1 VQGIVVGHSD
11 LVVTAVP
18 DPPSS
23 VLPSAAFTLAP
34 TVANQGTDPAS
45 ASTTSFFLVNTS
57 TGAKKNLKGGQA
69 VPALDPGTSASPVAA
84 LSLFSDTLPGTY
96 FVQACADGPKG
107 VSEDVETNNCLNAAG
122 TMTVQQVP
130 NLVVSS
136 LTNPPG
142 TASLGGTFNVTNSV
156 RNTGSVVAAAS
167 STKYYIGL
175 EPDG

>member
-1 VQGIVVGHSD
+1 MVGHSD

-34 TVANQGTDPAS
+34 TVANQGTDPAA

-107 VSEDVETNNCLNAAG
+107 VSEDVENEQLSQRRGNHDRAAG
-122 TMTVQQVP
+122 AEPRGQLAHEPARHGLDRREVQHHE
-130 NLVVSS
+130 
-136 LTNPPG
+136 
-142 TASLGGTFNVTNSV
+142 LGAEHRLGRRGGQRHEVLP
-156 RNTGSVVAAAS
+156 
-167 STKYYIGL
+167 GL
-175 EPDG
+175 EPGR